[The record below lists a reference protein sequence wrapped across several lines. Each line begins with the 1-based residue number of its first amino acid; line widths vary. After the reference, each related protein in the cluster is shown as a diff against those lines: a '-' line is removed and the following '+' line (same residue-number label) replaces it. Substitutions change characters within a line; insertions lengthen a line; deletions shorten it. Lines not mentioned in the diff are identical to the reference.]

1 MTVFLLKW
9 ANKMDIGRLVVA
21 VRRRTYSVVSKVCFS
36 LKVCLLK
43 DFLNLNKV
51 KIRTAS
57 EHDLFALNDNVN
69 IYFNRKLN

>member
-21 VRRRTYSVVSKVCFS
+21 VRRRTYSVVSKVRFS

-43 DFLNLNKV
+43 DFLNLNQV

-69 IYFNRKLN
+69 IYFNKKLN

>member
-21 VRRRTYSVVSKVCFS
+21 VRRRTYSVVSKVRFS

-69 IYFNRKLN
+69 IYFNKKLN

>member
-21 VRRRTYSVVSKVCFS
+21 VRRRTYSVVSKVRFS

>member
-9 ANKMDIGRLVVA
+9 ANKMDFGRLVVA
-21 VRRRTYSVVSKVCFS
+21 VRRRTYSVVSKVRFS